1 MIEGEPAGEK
11 STARSCRTVFLC
23 QLRPKAFILYYACVK
38 IHNIPNCYWQDPF
51 KYDILRVTH
60 KAGSFKAP
68 GWYRKRADTGADRP
82 CFCVC
87 LLICDLYL
95 AKERERRKN
104 GKTKCLRRH
113 AGTAY
118 LFVDSS
124 VNRFRFLIG
133 HYDFFRPYGLWLYPA
148 GHHECDNPS
157 HPDYHR
163 QPDGRP

>member
-23 QLRPKAFILYYACVK
+23 QLRSANCQLRPKAFILHYACVK

-82 CFCVC
+82 CFCVFNRIATC
-87 LLICDLYL
+87 IL
-95 AKERERRKN
+95 RKSEN
-104 GKTKCLRRH
+104 GGKTWKNRMLLASCRH
-113 AGTAY
+113 DAPFCR
-118 LFVDSS
+118 FVS
-124 VNRFRFLIG
+124 
-133 HYDFFRPYGLWLYPA
+133 
-148 GHHECDNPS
+148 
-157 HPDYHR
+157 
-163 QPDGRP
+163 